1 MDSNEIKRNISA
13 QIAIVNRSFSK
24 VGPIGIKDPII
35 EDIDSLES
43 NLKTN
48 RFYFK
53 FYRVGAII
61 LAGFLFVISL
71 LKTFKM
77 LDNLDLN
84 NGGLMILFTIV
95 FGIYTFA
102 YYKVKVNLENKI
114 YLLKLLKSID

>member
-24 VGPIGIKDPII
+24 GGPIGIKDPII

-53 FYRVGAII
+53 IYRVGAII
-61 LAGFLFVISL
+61 LVGFLFVISL

-84 NGGLMILFTIV
+84 NSGLMILFTIV